1 MEINIFYLG
10 IISEKVGSATEK
22 FHSNC
27 NGGLESLKEELELKY
42 PELQKASY
50 RIAINNNLSEE
61 KVVDGD
67 EVALLPQFAGG

>member
-10 IISEKVGSATEK
+10 MISEKVGSATEK
-22 FHSNC
+22 FHSKC
-27 NGGLESLKEELELKY
+27 NGAVESLKEELELKY

-50 RIAINNNLSEE
+50 RIAINKNLSEK
-61 KVVDGD
+61 KVENGD